1 MKQRPVIFTGDQT
14 RTSRA
19 EELDALDAILPFDR
33 REQLAELLT
42 DDDVATRQFETELVL
57 KLPDVENVSHEP
69 VATVIT
75 EAIGWQ
81 RRTQK

>member
-1 MKQRPVIFTGDQT
+1 LCDSICEF
-14 RTSRA
+14 
-19 EELDALDAILPFDR
+19 
-33 REQLAELLT
+33 
-42 DDDVATRQFETELVL
+42 RQFETELVL